1 MSPLG
6 NGFGGWTG
14 GGVLSWYG
22 CAGSFGGLGMRKPP
36 MNRIIAEIETE
47 IRRLQAARALL
58 AGKTNARKVGRR
70 GTRMV
75 RRKHIVVTPPRGVRG
90 RNWATGSSTSLVDHF
105 PDAPSR
111 TGDGVESVSCC

>member
-1 MSPLG
+1 
-6 NGFGGWTG
+6 
-14 GGVLSWYG
+14 
-22 CAGSFGGLGMRKPP
+22 
-36 MNRIIAEIETE
+36 MNRVIAEIETE

-58 AGKTNARKVGRR
+58 AGKTDARKVGRR

-90 RNWATGSSTSLVDHF
+90 RNWATGSSTGLVDHF
-105 PDAPSR
+105 PDAPSP